1 MNRKYLYPVIVFVII
16 VILWEFLVALF
27 GIREF
32 ILPSPSAIVVH
43 LIDSA
48 HSIAYHFCV
57 TMSEAVLGFLTAV
70 LIGVPIAVLFNCSK
84 FAEWSFYPYIVAL
97 KVTPIIAM
105 VPFLILWFGV
115 GPVSKIIAAAIM
127 AIFPIVVDTTRGLRE
142 IRPECLEMMKSFS
155 ATKRQT
161 FMKLKLPNSIP
172 YLFSGLKIATALS
185 TVGAVVAEF
194 VGSNEGLGF
203 LILTHFYYLE
213 TATMFASLIALSAG
227 GIVFFFIVS
236 LIESKLLQKYGI
248 GVEE

>member
-1 MNRKYLYPVIVFVII
+1 MNRKYLYPVIVFVSII
-16 VILWEFLVALF
+16 TLWEFLVALF

-32 ILPSPSAIVVH
+32 ILPPPSAIAAS
-43 LIDSA
+43 LMNSA
-48 HSIAYHFCV
+48 DSIAYHFRV
-57 TMSEAVLGFLTAV
+57 TMSEAVLGFLFAV
-70 LIGVPIAVLFNCSK
+70 LIGLPIAVLFDCSK

-97 KVTPIIAM
+97 KVTPIVAM
-105 VPFLILWFGV
+105 APFLILWFGV
-115 GPVSKIIAAAIM
+115 GPISKIAAAAIM
-127 AIFPIVVDTTRGLRE
+127 AIFPIVVDATKGFRE

-155 ATKRQT
+155 ATKRQI
-161 FMKLKLPNSIP
+161 FMKQKFPNSIP

-213 TATMFASLIALSAG
+213 TSMMFASLLALCAG
-227 GIVFFFIVS
+227 GIIFFFIVS

-248 GVEE
+248 GAEG